1 MSVSCDQIIADYK
14 VVFCDICK
22 RELEDEISAHE
33 SCETRYDMLVKQNR
47 CIKCG
52 GEVKGKMTTH
62 YECLGMPYIGYGK
75 PDMVTAV
82 VLYKGGMV

>member
-33 SCETRYDMLVKQNR
+33 SCETRYDMLVEQNR

-62 YECLGMPYIGYGK
+62 YECLGMPYIGYGN
-75 PDMVTAV
+75 PTW
-82 VLYKGGMV
+82 